1 MGSERANK
9 LLLVVLE
16 QHESVTFLRLK
27 NSSGKTCGVQSKRLG
42 SGATLGPTLDRGLAD
57 CAKRGARREETSV
70 LQQLDIKSR
79 NSADI
84 ERCI

>member
-16 QHESVTFLRLK
+16 RHELVMFLRLK
-27 NSSGKTCGVQSKRLG
+27 NSSGKIQSNRLG
-42 SGATLGPTLDRGLAD
+42 SGATLGPTLDKGLTAN
-57 CAKRGARREETSV
+57 REARRDETSL
-70 LQQLDIKSR
+70 LQQFDINSK

-84 ERCI
+84 ERYI

>member
-16 QHESVTFLRLK
+16 QHELVTFLRLK
-27 NSSGKTCGVQSKRLG
+27 NSSGKTCEVQSKRLG
-42 SGATLGPTLDRGLAD
+42 SGATLGPTLDRGLTAN
-57 CAKRGARREETSV
+57 RGARREETSV

-84 ERCI
+84 ERHM